1 MNKVLVGY
9 TTMTHGLKG
18 DIKFYPSIY
27 ETDKFLKV
35 NFPIYINDTLH
46 HITSVKK
53 VKNYYLIKL
62 DNLNDINLVEDFRNK
77 DLYIDMDDLKL
88 GKGEYLVSSLIG
100 FKVVEDGKNIG
111 IVKDIMYNKVGILLY
126 VFGSKSFYIPLN
138 DYYVKEVKQNEAL
151 IITEH
156 AKDLMV

>member
-27 ETDKFLKV
+27 ETDKFLKI

-46 HITSVKK
+46 HITSVKN

-62 DNLNDINLVEDFRNK
+62 DNLNDINLVEGFRNVN
-77 DLYIDMDDLKL
+77 LYIDESDLNLKE
-88 GKGEYLVSSLIG
+88 GEYLVSSLKG
-100 FKVVEDGKNIG
+100 FKVIEEEKTLG

-126 VFGSKSFYIPLN
+126 VKGSKNFYIPLN
-138 DYYVKEVKQNEAL
+138 TYYVKEVKQNEAL

>member
-35 NFPIYINDTLH
+35 NFPIYINEH
-46 HITSVKK
+46 VHYITSVKK
-53 VKNYYLIKL
+53 SKNCYLIKL

-88 GKGEYLVSSLIG
+88 GKGEYLVSSLMG

-126 VFGSKSFYIPLN
+126 VIGSKSFYIPLN
-138 DYYVKEVKQNEAL
+138 DCYVKEVKQNEAL

>member
-1 MNKVLVGY
+1 MSKVLAGY

-18 DIKFYPSIY
+18 DIKFYPAIY

-53 VKNYYLIKL
+53 SKNCYLIKL

-126 VFGSKSFYIPLN
+126 VIGSKSFYIPLN

-156 AKDLMV
+156 AKDLRV

>member
-18 DIKFYPSIY
+18 DIKFYPTIY

-53 VKNYYLIKL
+53 SKNCYLIKL

-88 GKGEYLVSSLIG
+88 GKGEYLVSSLMG

-111 IVKDIMYNKVGILLY
+111 IVKDIMYNKVSILLY
-126 VFGSKSFYIPLN
+126 VIGSKSFYIPLN

>member
-53 VKNYYLIKL
+53 SKNCYLIKL

-126 VFGSKSFYIPLN
+126 VIGSKSFYIPLN
-138 DYYVKEVKQNEAL
+138 DYY
-151 IITEH
+151 

>member
-1 MNKVLVGY
+1 MGK
-9 TTMTHGLKG
+9 
-18 DIKFYPSIY
+18 
-27 ETDKFLKV
+27 
-35 NFPIYINDTLH
+35 
-46 HITSVKK
+46 
-53 VKNYYLIKL
+53 IKL

-126 VFGSKSFYIPLN
+126 VIGSKSFYIPLN

>member
-9 TTMTHGLKG
+9 TTMTHCLKG
-18 DIKFYPSIY
+18 DIKFYPTIY

-35 NFPIYINDTLH
+35 NFPIYINGH
-46 HITSVKK
+46 VHYITSVKK
-53 VKNYYLIKL
+53 GKNCYLIKL

-88 GKGEYLVSSLIG
+88 GKGEYLVSSLMG

-126 VFGSKSFYIPLN
+126 VIGSKSFYIPLN
-138 DYYVKEVKQNEAL
+138 DYYVKEAKQNEAL

>member
-35 NFPIYINDTLH
+35 NFPIYINEH
-46 HITSVKK
+46 VHYITSVKK
-53 VKNYYLIKL
+53 NKNCYLIKL

-88 GKGEYLVSSLIG
+88 GNGEYLVSNLIG

-126 VFGSKSFYIPLN
+126 VLGSKSFYIPLN

>member
-18 DIKFYPSIY
+18 DIKFYPTIY

-35 NFPIYINDTLH
+35 NFPIYINEH
-46 HITSVKK
+46 VHYITSVKK
-53 VKNYYLIKL
+53 NKNCYLIKL
-62 DNLNDINLVEDFRNK
+62 DNLNDINLVEEFRNK

-88 GKGEYLVSSLIG
+88 GKGEYLVSNLIG

-126 VFGSKSFYIPLN
+126 VLGSKSFYIPLN

>member
-62 DNLNDINLVEDFRNK
+62 DNLNDINLVEEFRNK

-88 GKGEYLVSSLIG
+88 GKGEYLVSNLIG

-126 VFGSKSFYIPLN
+126 VIGSKSFYIPLN

>member
-1 MNKVLVGY
+1 MSKVLVGY

-46 HITSVKK
+46 HI
-53 VKNYYLIKL
+53 IKL

-126 VFGSKSFYIPLN
+126 VIGSKSFYIPLN

>member
-46 HITSVKK
+46 HITSVK
-53 VKNYYLIKL
+53 
-62 DNLNDINLVEDFRNK
+62 
-77 DLYIDMDDLKL
+77 
-88 GKGEYLVSSLIG
+88 
-100 FKVVEDGKNIG
+100 
-111 IVKDIMYNKVGILLY
+111 
-126 VFGSKSFYIPLN
+126 
-138 DYYVKEVKQNEAL
+138 
-151 IITEH
+151 
-156 AKDLMV
+156 